1 MKLIQKEQREDKL
14 KNCLDKKILASNR
27 NQQHL
32 SKRKKRK
39 KNQRMNILKIVLQP
53 KNKLLKIK
61 IVEILEIVD
70 LMQDIENG
78 LEMVILDFL
87 ASIYLADPKV

>member
-1 MKLIQKEQREDKL
+1 
-14 KNCLDKKILASNR
+14 
-27 NQQHL
+27 
-32 SKRKKRK
+32 
-39 KNQRMNILKIVLQP
+39 MNILKIVLQP

-61 IVEILEIVD
+61 KEEILEIVD